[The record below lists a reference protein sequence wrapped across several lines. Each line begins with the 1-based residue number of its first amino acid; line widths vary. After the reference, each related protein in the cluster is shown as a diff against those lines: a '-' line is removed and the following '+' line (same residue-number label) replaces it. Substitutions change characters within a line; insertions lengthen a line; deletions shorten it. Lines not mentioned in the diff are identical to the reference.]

1 MRTHDLDTTISRR
14 AALLGGGATVG
25 GLVAAGP
32 LVAGALARTRGVRK
46 QSGML
51 PSAKIE
57 KILELEGSVSDGV
70 LSIDVSR
77 DDLGKVRGPLG
88 VEFDGSFEIDG
99 TLTFQPLGSNLAF
112 FNGDLPLKPKE
123 TQPFIDA
130 IIANDLVFQAFH
142 QHYIEMSP
150 NVWFIHWRGLGAPLA
165 LAAAVRNVL
174 RVTETKLPQKMPSK
188 PRSPLDAKRLAAI
201 LHGDAQIGNQGV
213 VTVNVLRSD
222 RIVIDG
228 VQVSP
233 EANIST
239 NVEFKPLGGAGAW
252 AAPDFA
258 MTGAEVMRVVP
269 LMRRLGWF
277 SGCLYNQE
285 TSEAPQLY
293 FDHMLKRGDAYSL
306 AAEIRRGLDL
316 TRSK

>member
-1 MRTHDLDTTISRR
+1 MRAHDFDTAITRR
-14 AALLGGGATVG
+14 GALLGGGAAVG

-32 LVAGALARTRGVRK
+32 LAAGAAARTPAARK
-46 QSGML
+46 QSGKL
-51 PSAKIE
+51 PSKEIE
-57 KILELEGSVSDGV
+57 KILELEGTVSDGV

-77 DDLGKVRGPLG
+77 DDIGKVRGPLG

-99 TLTFQPLGSNLAF
+99 TLTFQPLGGDLAF
-112 FNGDLPLKPKE
+112 FNGDLPLKPRE

-130 IIANDLVFQAFH
+130 IIANRLVWQAFH

-150 NVWFIHWRGLGAPLA
+150 NVWFIHWRGVGAPLT
-165 LAAAVRNVL
+165 LARAVRNVL
-174 RVTETKLPQKMPSK
+174 RVTATKLPQKMPANPK
-188 PRSPLDAKRLAAI
+188 SPLDAKRLETI
-201 LHGDAQIGNQGV
+201 LRGSAQIGNEGV

-228 VQVSP
+228 VRVSP

-239 NVEFKPLGGAGAW
+239 NIEFKPLGGSTAW
-252 AAPDFA
+252 AGPDFA
-258 MTGAEVMRVVP
+258 MTGTEVMKVVP

-306 AAEIRRGLDL
+306 AAEIRQGLDL
-316 TRSK
+316 TRAH

>member
-1 MRTHDLDTTISRR
+1 MRSHNVDTVISRR
-14 AALLGGGATVG
+14 AALLGGGAAVG
-25 GLVAAGP
+25 GLAAGP
-32 LVAGALARTRGVRK
+32 LVAAAAARTPGVRK
-46 QSGML
+46 QSGKL
-51 PSAKIE
+51 PSE
-57 KILELEGSVSDGV
+57 KIQTLLELEGSVSDGV

-77 DDLGKVRGPLG
+77 NDIGTVRGPLG

-99 TLTFQPLGSNLAF
+99 TLTFQPLGNNLAF

-130 IIANDLVFQAFH
+130 IIANHLVFQAFH
-142 QHYIEMSP
+142 QHYIETNP
-150 NVWFIHWRGLGAPLA
+150 NVWFIHWRGVGAPLA

-188 PRSPLDAKRLAAI
+188 PKSPLDAKRLATI
-201 LHGDAQIGNQGV
+201 LHGDGQIGDEGV

-239 NVEFKPLGGAGAW
+239 NIEFKPLGASAAW

-258 MTGAEVMRVVP
+258 MTGTEVMKVVP

-285 TSEAPQLY
+285 TSETPQLY

-306 AAEIRRGLDL
+306 AAEIRKGLDL

>member
-1 MRTHDLDTTISRR
+1 MRAHDVESAITRR
-14 AALLGGGATVG
+14 AALLGGSAAIG

-32 LVAGALARTRGVRK
+32 FAPGAAARAPAVRK
-46 QSGML
+46 QSGKL
-51 PSAKIE
+51 PSKEIQQ
-57 KILELEGSVSDGV
+57 ILELEGSVSDGV

-77 DDLGKVRGPLG
+77 DDIGTVRGPLS

-99 TLTFQPLGSNLAF
+99 TLTFQPLGPRLAF

-130 IIANDLVFQAFH
+130 IIANDLVFQALH

-150 NVWFIHWRGLGAPLA
+150 NVWFIHWRGVGAPLA
-165 LAAAVRNVL
+165 LATAVRNAL
-174 RVTETKLPQKMPSK
+174 RATATKLPQKMPSK
-188 PRSPLDAKRLAAI
+188 PESALDPKRLATI
-201 LHGDAQIGNQGV
+201 LHGAAQVGDQGV

-228 VQVSP
+228 VRVSA

-239 NVEFKPLGGAGAW
+239 NVGFRPLGGNMAW

-258 MTGAEVMRVVP
+258 MTGSEVMKVVP
-269 LMRRLGWF
+269 FMRRLGWF
-277 SGCLYNQE
+277 NGCLYNQE

-306 AAEIRRGLDL
+306 AAEIRQGLNL

>member
-1 MRTHDLDTTISRR
+1 MRSHNFDTAISRR
-14 AALLGGGATVG
+14 AALLGGGAAVG
-25 GLVAAGP
+25 GLAAGP
-32 LVAGALARTRGVRK
+32 LVAAAAARTPGVRK
-46 QSGML
+46 QSGKL
-51 PSAKIE
+51 PSGKIQTL
-57 KILELEGSVSDGV
+57 LELEGSVSDGV

-77 DDLGKVRGPLG
+77 DDIGTVRGPLG

-99 TLTFQPLGSNLAF
+99 TLTFQPLGNDLAF

-130 IIANDLVFQAFH
+130 IIANHLVFQAFH
-142 QHYIEMSP
+142 QHYIETSP
-150 NVWFIHWRGLGAPLA
+150 NVWFIHWRGVGAPLA

-174 RVTETKLPQKMPSK
+174 RVTETKLPQRMPSK
-188 PRSPLDAKRLAAI
+188 PKSPLDAKRLATI
-201 LHGDAQIGNQGV
+201 LHGDGQIGDEGV

-228 VQVSP
+228 VQISP

-239 NVEFKPLGGAGAW
+239 NIEFKPLGASAAW

-258 MTGAEVMRVVP
+258 MTGPEVMKVVP

-285 TSEAPQLY
+285 TSETPQLY

-306 AAEIRRGLDL
+306 AAEIRKGLDL

>member
-1 MRTHDLDTTISRR
+1 MRAHDLDTAITRR
-14 AALLGGGATVG
+14 GALLGGGAAVG
-25 GLVAAGP
+25 GLVTAGP
-32 LVAGALARTRGVRK
+32 LAAGAAARTPAVRK
-46 QSGML
+46 QSGKL
-51 PSAKIE
+51 PSKEIE

-77 DDLGKVRGPLG
+77 DDIGKVRGPLG

-99 TLTFQPLGSNLAF
+99 TLTFQPLGRDLAF
-112 FNGDLPLKPKE
+112 FNGDLPLKPRE

-130 IIANDLVFQAFH
+130 IIANRLVWQAFH

-150 NVWFIHWRGLGAPLA
+150 NVWFIHWRGVGAPLT
-165 LAAAVRNVL
+165 LATAVRNVL
-174 RVTETKLPQKMPSK
+174 RVTATKLPQKMPSNPK
-188 PRSPLDAKRLAAI
+188 SPLDAKRLATI
-201 LHGDAQIGNQGV
+201 LRGSAQIGDEGV

-228 VQVSP
+228 VRVSP

-239 NVEFKPLGGAGAW
+239 NIEFKPLGGSTAW

-258 MTGAEVMRVVP
+258 MTGTEVMKVVP

-316 TRSK
+316 TRAQ

>member
-1 MRTHDLDTTISRR
+1 
-14 AALLGGGATVG
+14 
-25 GLVAAGP
+25 AGP
-32 LVAGALARTRGVRK
+32 LVAGAAARIPGVRK
-46 QSGML
+46 QSGKL
-51 PSAKIE
+51 PSKKIE
-57 KILELEGSVSDGV
+57 RILELEGRVSNGV
-70 LSIDVSR
+70 LSIGVSR
-77 DDLGKVRGPLG
+77 NDLGKVRGPLG

-99 TLTFQPLGSNLAF
+99 ALTFQPLGDNLAF

-130 IIANDLVFQAFH
+130 ISSNHLVLQAFH

-150 NVWFIHWRGLGAPLA
+150 NVWFIHWRGVGAPLE

-174 RVTETKLPQKMPSK
+174 RVTGTKLPQMMPSK
-188 PRSPLDAKRLAAI
+188 PKSPLDAKRLSAI
-201 LHGDAQIGNQGV
+201 LHGDAQIGDEGV

-228 VQVSP
+228 VRVSP

-239 NVEFKPLGGAGAW
+239 NIEFKPLGGDAAW

-258 MTGAEVMRVVP
+258 MTGAEVMKVVP

-293 FDHMLKRGDAYSL
+293 FDHMLKRGNAYSL
-306 AAEIRRGLDL
+306 AAEIRQGLDL
-316 TRSK
+316 TRAK

>member
-1 MRTHDLDTTISRR
+1 MRAHDLDIPISRR
-14 AALLGGGATVG
+14 AALLGGGAAVG
-25 GLVAAGP
+25 SLAAGP
-32 LVAGALARTRGVRK
+32 LVAGAVARTPAVHE
-46 QSGML
+46 QSGKL
-51 PSAKIE
+51 PSEKIQ
-57 KILELEGSVSDGV
+57 KILELEGSVTDGV

-112 FNGDLPLKPKE
+112 FNGDLPLKPTE

-130 IIANDLVFQAFH
+130 LFANNLVFQAFH
-142 QHYIEMSP
+142 QHYIEMRP
-150 NVWFIHWRGLGAPLA
+150 NVWFIHWRGVGAPLT
-165 LAAAVRNVL
+165 LAAAVRDVL
-174 RVTETKLPQKMPSK
+174 RVTGTTLPQKMPSK
-188 PRSPLDAKRLAAI
+188 PKSPLDAKRLAAI
-201 LHGDAQIGNQGV
+201 LHGDAQIGDQGV

-239 NVEFKPLGGAGAW
+239 NIEFKPLGDSAAW

-269 LMRRLGWF
+269 LMRSLGWF

-293 FDHMLKRGDAYSL
+293 FDHMLKRGNAYAL
-306 AAEIRRGLDL
+306 AAEIRKGLNL
-316 TRSK
+316 THSK

>member
-1 MRTHDLDTTISRR
+1 MRAHDFDTAISRR
-14 AALLGGGATVG
+14 AALLGGGAAVG
-25 GLVAAGP
+25 GLAAGP
-32 LVAGALARTRGVRK
+32 LVATAAARTPGVRK
-46 QSGML
+46 QSGKL
-51 PSAKIE
+51 PSE
-57 KILELEGSVSDGV
+57 KIQMLLELEGSVSDGV

-77 DDLGKVRGPLG
+77 DDIGTVRGPLG

-99 TLTFQPLGSNLAF
+99 TLTFQPLGNNLAF

-130 IIANDLVFQAFH
+130 IIANNLVFQAFH
-142 QHYIEMSP
+142 QHYIEMNP
-150 NVWFIHWRGLGAPLA
+150 NVWFIHWRGVGAPLA

-188 PRSPLDAKRLAAI
+188 PKSSLDAKRLAAI
-201 LHGDAQIGNQGV
+201 LHGDGQIGDEGV

-239 NVEFKPLGGAGAW
+239 NIEFKPLKGGTAW

-258 MTGAEVMRVVP
+258 MTSPEVMKVVP

-306 AAEIRRGLDL
+306 AAEIRKGLDL

>member
-1 MRTHDLDTTISRR
+1 MRTHDLDNTISRR
-14 AALLGGGATVG
+14 AALLGGGTAVG

-32 LVAGALARTRGVRK
+32 LVPVAAARTPTVRK
-46 QSGML
+46 QSGKL
-51 PSAKIE
+51 PSDKIQ

-142 QHYIEMSP
+142 QHYIETSP
-150 NVWFIHWRGLGAPLA
+150 NVWFIHWRGVGAPLA
-165 LAAAVRNVL
+165 LADAVRNVM

-188 PRSPLDAKRLAAI
+188 PKSPLDATRLATI
-201 LHGDAQIGNQGV
+201 LHGDAQIGDQGV

-239 NVEFKPLGGAGAW
+239 NIEFKPLGASAAW

-258 MTGAEVMRVVP
+258 MTGAEVMKVVP

-285 TSEAPQLY
+285 TSETPQLY

-316 TRSK
+316 THAK